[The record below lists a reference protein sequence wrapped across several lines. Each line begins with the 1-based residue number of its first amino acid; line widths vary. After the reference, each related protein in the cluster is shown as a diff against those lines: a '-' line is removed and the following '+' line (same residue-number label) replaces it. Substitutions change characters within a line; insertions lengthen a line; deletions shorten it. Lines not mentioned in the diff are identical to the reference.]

1 MTHKLVFLFSFLLS
15 LHITAQE
22 QPTSLSLQEAI
33 DYAIQ
38 NNTSAKN
45 ATLDIDAAVKQKW
58 ETTAIGLPQINATV
72 DYNNWLKQQV
82 SLLPGELAGE
92 APGTFVAVPFGTKQT
107 MNATATL
114 SQLLFDGS
122 YLVGLQ
128 SAKVFLEISKNAK
141 NKTDLEVRKNTINA
155 YGNVLLSKESIA
167 IYEQNITILEK
178 SLRETTTIFENG
190 LTEEENV
197 EQLQITLKQLN
208 SGYKNAQRLHQIA
221 QQMLNITIGLDI
233 ESQVTLTE
241 SLEILAQ
248 ENIDLALLNSSD
260 DVQST
265 IDYKIAENDRR
276 SKELLLK
283 LEKTKALPS
292 LSAFI
297 NGGYAANNDEFTF
310 LDSDQKWFGSSMLGV
325 SLNIPIFSSFKRS
338 AITQRAK
345 INLEKAENNL
355 TETEKQLKFQV
366 ASSKSNYQFAIEQ
379 FQTSKENLGLAE
391 RIERKNQTKF
401 SEGIASSFDLRQA
414 QQQLYSGQQDYL
426 QAMLDVIT
434 QKVALETLLNKTN

>member
-1 MTHKLVFLFSFLLS
+1 MTNKLIFLFSFLLS
-15 LHITAQE
+15 IQVSAQDT
-22 QPTSLSLQEAI
+22 PTSLSLQEAV
-33 DYAIQ
+33 DYAIK

-45 ATLDIDAAVKQKW
+45 ALLDIDAAIKQKW
-58 ETTAIGLPQINATV
+58 ETTAIGLPQINAKV

-82 SLLPGELAGE
+82 NLIDFNGDGIDDE
-92 APGTFVAVPFGTKQT
+92 VVFGTSQT
-107 MNATATL
+107 VNATATL

-155 YGNVLLSKESIA
+155 YGNVLLSQESIV
-167 IYEQNITILEK
+167 IYEKNIAILEK
-178 SLRETTTIFENG
+178 SLREVTITFENG

-221 QQMLNITIGLDI
+221 QQMFNITIGLEI
-233 ESQVTLTE
+233 NSTVSLTE
-241 SLEILAQ
+241 SLENLAQ
-248 ENIDLALLNSSD
+248 NNIDLALLTSEN
-260 DVQST
+260 DVQNT

-283 LEKTKALPS
+283 LQKTKALPS
-292 LSAFI
+292 LSAFV
-297 NGGYAANNDEFTF
+297 NGGYAANSNDFTF
-310 LDSDQKWFGSSMLGV
+310 LDSDQKWFGSSLFGV
-325 SLNIPIFSSFKRS
+325 SLNVPIFSSGERS
-338 AITQRAK
+338 AKTQRAK

-355 TETEKQLKFQV
+355 SETEKQLQFQI
-366 ASSKSNYQFAIEQ
+366 ASAKSNYQFAIDQ
-379 FQTSKENLGLAE
+379 FQTSKENLALAE

-401 SEGIASSFDLRQA
+401 FEGITSSFDLRQA
-414 QQQLYSGQQDYL
+414 QQQLYTSQQEYL
-426 QAMLDVIT
+426 QAMLTVIT
-434 QKVALETLLNKTN
+434 EKVTLETLLNKTN

>member
-1 MTHKLVFLFSFLLS
+1 MTHKLVFIFSFLLS

-22 QPTSLSLQEAI
+22 QPTRLSLQEAI

-45 ATLDIDAAVKQKW
+45 AALDIDAAVKQKW
-58 ETTAIGLPQINATV
+58 ETTAIGLPQINAKV

-82 SLLPGELAGE
+82 SLLPGELAGQT
-92 APGTFVAVPFGTKQT
+92 PGTFVAVPFGTKQT

-155 YGNVLLSKESIA
+155 YGNVLLSKESIT
-167 IYEQNITILEK
+167 IYEQNITVLEK
-178 SLRETTTIFENG
+178 SLRETTAIFENG

-208 SGYKNAQRLHQIA
+208 SGYKNAKRLHQIA

-233 ESQVTLTE
+233 EAQVILTE
-241 SLEILAQ
+241 SLEVLAQ

-265 IDYKIAENDRR
+265 IDYKIAKNDRR

-292 LSAFI
+292 LSAFV
-297 NGGYAANNDEFTF
+297 NGGYTANNDEFTF
-310 LDSDQKWFGSSMLGV
+310 LDNDQKWFGSSMFGV

-379 FQTSKENLGLAE
+379 FQTSKENLELAE

-414 QQQLYSGQQDYL
+414 QQQLYSSQQDYL

-434 QKVALETLLNKTN
+434 KKVALETLLNNY